1 MSSSSSSK
9 DAEFEQVVL
18 KLADV
23 FVFKIPPLRSASGHR
38 AEDWDLEKP
47 LFTGYLK
54 VYQSDQKLFVR
65 IYQILNGYSR
75 TPNDE
80 NLQFFAECPVEIKPN
95 ETVTNFIDA
104 VIDSSRYF
112 ALKIKDRK
120 TLKTALIGIGWQDR
134 DPAFEFKNCL
144 NEYIRYVSRMATASN
159 QSSSTGEDSS
169 NAFEVGIY

>member
-1 MSSSSSSK
+1 MSS
-9 DAEFEQVVL
+9 FEQVVL
-18 KLADV
+18 KIPDV

-54 VYQSDQKLFVR
+54 VYQASDQILFVR

-75 TPNDE
+75 TPTDE

-95 ETVTNFIDA
+95 ETITNFIDA

-112 ALKIKDRK
+112 ALKIK
-120 TLKTALIGIGWQDR
+120 
-134 DPAFEFKNCL
+134 
-144 NEYIRYVSRMATASN
+144 VSTSLL
-159 QSSSTGEDSS
+159 
-169 NAFEVGIY
+169 FLLLHIII